1 MRREWRGDGIPP
13 SDCTASPTAPSSC
26 SPEDIGVQNF
36 SEFLLRMGPTLCNV
50 EELMTEGPCRSGVMG
65 AVAEV
70 GG

>member
-1 MRREWRGDGIPP
+1 MP
-13 SDCTASPTAPSSC
+13 SQS

-50 EELMTEGPCRSGVMG
+50 EELMTEGPCRRGVMG

>member
-1 MRREWRGDGIPP
+1 MLVP
-13 SDCTASPTAPSSC
+13 AAPSRC

-36 SEFLLRMGPTLCNV
+36 SEFLLRMGPTLCKV